1 MRSRDNGPTDRNCG
15 ASAKLRISLTMNS
28 NTYSTYPNNP
38 SPDIPLHQAVVL
50 DRNLEIGAGF
60 RGVIRDSQANG
71 KE

>member
-1 MRSRDNGPTDRNCG
+1 
-15 ASAKLRISLTMNS
+15 MNS